1 MTWPA
6 DTLAPAAP
14 AEPASAPAG
23 RATPGDDG
31 WRLCQPAL
39 AFRALL
45 AVQAAAL
52 LAVLWGAGSW
62 AQALAALAPAIFAGM
77 GGTLLWLLLGCALRR
92 PLARL
97 PVARRVA
104 VLTALGAVAALAG
117 LGAAAA
123 VNGLA
128 DLAGAGST
136 GLATAWGLPPL
147 GGPQLLA
154 LPLAGA
160 ALALP
165 LALWIESRARSL
177 RPADADARLAE
188 LQSRIRPHFLFNAL
202 NTALA
207 LVQVDPAKAEQ
218 VLEDLA
224 ELFRTAVA
232 EQRSAVTLAEELA
245 LAQRYLAIEQV
256 RFGPRLRLLWELD
269 EAAGRARVPPLLL
282 QPLVENAVRHGIEPA
297 ADGGV
302 LRVRTELRRG
312 EVIVSIDNT
321 LADSSAAPAP
331 AGHGIALAN
340 VQERL
345 RLMHDLAA
353 RFDARRLDGWWRVR
367 ITLPDEPLS
376 PR

>member
-6 DTLAPAAP
+6 DTLAPA
-14 AEPASAPAG
+14 EPAQPASRAAG
-23 RATPGDDG
+23 RATPAEDG

-52 LAVLWGAGSW
+52 LAVLWGAEGW
-62 AQALAALAPAIFAGM
+62 PQALAALAPAIFAGM
-77 GGTLLWLLLGCALRR
+77 GGTLLWLLLGCGLRR

-97 PVARRVA
+97 APPRRVA
-104 VLTALGAVAALAG
+104 ALTGLGAVAA
-117 LGAAAA
+117 AAA
-123 VNGLA
+123 GGPLW
-128 DLAGAGST
+128 
-136 GLATAWGLPPL
+136 AWGLVAAS
-147 GGPQLLA
+147 GPRLLA

-165 LALWIESRARSL
+165 LALWIESRARGL

-232 EQRSAVTLAEELA
+232 EQRSSVTLAEELT
-245 LAQRYLAIEQV
+245 LAERYLAIEQV
-256 RFGPRLRLLWELD
+256 RFGPRLRVLWELD
-269 EAAGRARVPPLLL
+269 PAAARARVPPLLL

-302 LRVRTELRRG
+302 LRVRTEARRG
-312 EVIVSIDNT
+312 EVMISIDNT
-321 LADSSAAPAP
+321 LAGRGAAPAA

-367 ITLPDEPLS
+367 ITLPDEPLTR
-376 PR
+376 PEPLTAP